1 LNLTTRMILVLTSVG
16 ILSGGF
22 LASVGSLTK
31 KPIAMNN
38 LKGVQDAILQVVPDT
53 VESEKL
59 FEEEDFTVYGSK
71 DNGGRIIGYAVY
83 TSGTGFQDV
92 ITLMYGT
99 DVSVSKISR
108 MVIIDQAETPGLGA
122 KITEKETFLQFWEN
136 RDASEPLTL
145 RKPAVDSPA
154 ELSAS
159 EVNTITG
166 ATISSEKVLETVNLS
181 LEKLKSLKNKGELGR
196 ED

>member
-31 KPIAMNN
+31 KPIALNT

-53 VESEKL
+53 DESKKLHEEK
-59 FEEEDFTVYGSK
+59 DFTVYGAM
-71 DNGGRIIGYAVY
+71 DDTGQLIGYAVY

-92 ITLMYGT
+92 ITMMYGT
-99 DVSVSKISR
+99 DVAISKINR

-136 RDASEPLTL
+136 RDASQPLTL

-166 ATISSEKVLETVNLS
+166 ATISSEKVLETINLS
-181 LEKLKSLKNKGELGR
+181 LDKLKRLKDEGKLER

>member
-1 LNLTTRMILVLTSVG
+1 MNLTTRMVVVLTSVG

-31 KPIAMNN
+31 KAIEMNT
-38 LKGVQDAILQVVPDT
+38 LKGIQDAILQVVPGT
-53 VESEKL
+53 EESEKL
-59 FEEEDFTVYGSK
+59 YEEKDFTVYGSK
-71 DNGGRIIGYAVY
+71 DSAGQLIGYAVY

-99 DVSVSKISR
+99 DVSLSKMNR
-108 MVIIDQAETPGLGA
+108 MVIVDQAETPGLGA

-136 RDASEPLTL
+136 RDTSRPLTL
-145 RKPAVDSPA
+145 RKPPADSPA

-159 EVNTITG
+159 EVNAITG
-166 ATISSEKVLETVNLS
+166 ATISSVKVLETVNLS
-181 LEKLKSLKNKGELGR
+181 LDKLKSLKDEGKLGR